1 MGPSLNQEA
10 LHATAVVISAY
21 NAADT
26 IATAVRSAGSQPETT
41 EIVVV
46 DDASNDGTADA
57 AAQAAE
63 QAGCSGRLQIL
74 RNPTNLGPA
83 ESRNCGIAAST
94 APFIAVLDADDAF
107 LPGRLAA
114 LHAVPSWDMIAD
126 DVMFVANIAETPAPL
141 RAGPSPRVLALDLE
155 QFVKGNRV
163 RPGRNRGELGFLKPV
178 FRRSFLH
185 DKGMTYR
192 SDMRLG
198 EDFEFLARALAG
210 GARMLIVERC
220 GYAALVRPNS
230 LSAAHRTE
238 DLARFSA
245 ATRDMLADL
254 PSLSDAERRALLEHL
269 DCTIGRWLHRRF
281 LDIKRDAGIVRALRA
296 VPTTALPGIADRI
309 LRDKL
314 SIRRSV
320 NSARVDGL
328 GVSRT
333 LLGTDPYSR

>member
-10 LHATAVVISAY
+10 RHATAVVISAY

-26 IATAVRSAGSQPETT
+26 IASAMRSACSQPETT

-63 QAGCSGRLQIL
+63 QAGFSGLLRVL

-83 ESRNCGIAAST
+83 GSRNCGIAAST
-94 APFIAVLDADDAF
+94 APFVAVLDADDAF
-107 LPGRLAA
+107 LPGRLTA
-114 LHAVPSWDMIAD
+114 LHAVPNWDVIAD
-126 DVMFVANIAETPAPL
+126 DVVFVADITEAAAPL
-141 RAGPSPRVLALDLE
+141 QAGPSARLRTLDLE

-198 EDFEFLARALAG
+198 EDFEILARALAG

-220 GYAALVRPNS
+220 GYAALMRPNS
-230 LSAAHRTE
+230 LSAMHRTE
-238 DLARFSA
+238 DLARFTA

-254 PSLSDAERRALLEHL
+254 PSLSNAERRALLKHL
-269 DCTIGRWLHRRF
+269 DCTTGRWLHRRF

-296 VPTTALPGIADRI
+296 VPATALPGIADRI

-314 SIRRSV
+314 STHRSIH
-320 NSARVDGL
+320 SARGL
-328 GVSRT
+328 GAPRT
-333 LLGTDPYSR
+333 LLGTDPYPR

>member
-1 MGPSLNQEA
+1 MGPFPDQEA
-10 LHATAVVISAY
+10 PHATAVVISAY

-26 IATAVRSAGSQPETT
+26 IASAVRSAGTQPETT

-46 DDASNDGTADA
+46 DDASNDGTAEA
-57 AAQAAE
+57 AARAAE
-63 QAGCSGRLQIL
+63 QAGCAGLLRIL

-114 LHAVPSWDMIAD
+114 LHAVANWDVIAD
-126 DVMFVANIAETPAPL
+126 DVLFVADIAEAAEPL
-141 RAGPSPRVLALDLE
+141 RAEPSPRVRTLDLE
-155 QFVKGNRV
+155 QFVKGNLV
-163 RPGRNRGELGFLKPV
+163 RPGRNRGELGFLKPI

-198 EDFEFLARALAG
+198 EDFEILTRALAG
-210 GARMLIVERC
+210 GARVLIVEKC

-230 LSAAHRTE
+230 LSAVHSTDA
-238 DLARFSA
+238 LARFTA

-254 PSLSDAERRALLEHL
+254 PSLSNAERRALLEHL
-269 DCTIGRWLHRRF
+269 ECTKGRWLHRRF
-281 LDIKRDAGIVRALRA
+281 LDIKREAGIVCALRT
-296 VPTTALPGIADRI
+296 VPTMALPRIADCI

-314 SIRRSV
+314 SIRRSIH
-320 NSARVDGL
+320 SARVDGL

-333 LLGTDPYSR
+333 LLGTDRYSR